1 MIYIVVFLLLL
12 IPVVRYDWMVKAGG
26 EKGWYYFNLLVLIL
40 FAGLRYRIGGDTL
53 LYMGMF
59 EECPKLQDLKYF
71 DFASAQ
77 YNPLWYI
84 LNGLSRSIYDDF
96 FLFQLIHAFI
106 VNVSFFH
113 FFRKYCPRYYFTAIL
128 LYYIGYFCYFNME
141 VLRESL
147 CVSVLLWATTFLLSR
162 RWVSYYAL
170 CLIALL
176 LHYSAAIMLLFPFLY
191 IFKRPSCLWEIVILV
206 VVVVCMSVVNLPVLL
221 LEMFG
226 INEQLTT
233 LISVYMDDQRNI
245 VGIISEFLNYLPI
258 LVCIWVRER
267 YSIVEDRD
275 FTFIVMGTVVVYG
288 LAMNLGILNRFI
300 NYFVPFIIVYVV
312 NTIYRVL
319 SWEFRQRQVSFVA
332 CLCALLLY
340 NFNLIRFYTS
350 DLSDVYPGTRAYVKY
365 HPYHSVLDKEIDE
378 HRERFIE
385 NYRDISIQF

>member
-162 RWVSYYAL
+162 RWVPYYAL

-319 SWEFRQRQVSFVA
+319 SR
-332 CLCALLLY
+332 
-340 NFNLIRFYTS
+340 
-350 DLSDVYPGTRAYVKY
+350 K
-365 HPYHSVLDKEIDE
+365 SVV
-378 HRERFIE
+378 
-385 NYRDISIQF
+385 